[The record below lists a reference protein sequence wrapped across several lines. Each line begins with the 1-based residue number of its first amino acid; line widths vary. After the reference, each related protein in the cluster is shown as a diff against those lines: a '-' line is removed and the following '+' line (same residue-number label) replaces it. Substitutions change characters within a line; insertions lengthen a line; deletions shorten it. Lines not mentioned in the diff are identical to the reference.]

1 MAAYLQ
7 SLERLRKRRLSR
19 LCPGHGD
26 VLDDPKAVLS
36 EYVDAPRSSGRTRF
50 SSSSQPGRARSADLV
65 AKIYVDVP
73 EALHD
78 MAGRS
83 VLAHLQKLKAEGR
96 VSGRDVNSAWKV
108 A

>member
-1 MAAYLQ
+1 MA
-7 SLERLRKRRLSR
+7 EV
-19 LCPGHGD
+19 HGD
-26 VLDDPKAVLS
+26 QRELL
-36 EYVDAPRSSGRTRF
+36 
-50 SSSSQPGRARSADLV
+50 RAGACGLALAAGPTKITDLV